1 MRVND
6 LFWLERAGAGHGWKL
21 VRSAGVGWSEDGE
34 RERRELLEVL
44 AARADS
50 GRLWRWGKCDGAHGC
65 AGNHRGCGEWRGRGR
80 GRRARKWRVERRG
93 GGSVYIGRAS
103 PGAIHHDHLISP
115 FAALP
120 GSLSFPLPVPPSPSS
135 AVHHGPAIRT
145 NHNHSTRPTGSTTCA
160 REKPVGGVE
169 EITFNSP
176 SSPSNFTGL
185 FPLARH
191 DPGPVSRLPVAEPD
205 PGIGVRY
212 RTISARNCALSGTA
226 CSHSISSFRW
236 LSTHGPLLPS
246 CPPPWSAN
254 SETCE
259 RSVSTAFPQ
268 FLLFDMR
275 SSGNLRVA
283 TVPHRSIDA
292 RSRRATQVVYR
303 MQFTCICRSNRLRLR
318 YLLGWECP
326 SLMSTSSQ

>member
-1 MRVND
+1 M
-6 LFWLERAGAGHGWKL
+6 
-21 VRSAGVGWSEDGE
+21 
-34 RERRELLEVL
+34 
-44 AARADS
+44 
-50 GRLWRWGKCDGAHGC
+50 
-65 AGNHRGCGEWRGRGR
+65 
-80 GRRARKWRVERRG
+80 ERRG

-120 GSLSFPLPVPPSPSS
+120 GSLSFPLPVPSSSSS

-145 NHNHSTRPTGSTTCA
+145 NHNRSTRPTGSTTCA

-176 SSPSNFTGL
+176 FSPSNFTSL
-185 FPLARH
+185 FPLAPH
-191 DPGPVSRLPVAEPD
+191 DPGPVGCQWQRAR
-205 PGIGVRY
+205 PGY
-212 RTISARNCALSGTA
+212 RDTANRIISARNCALSGTA
-226 CSHSISSFRW
+226 RSHSISSFRW

-268 FLLFDMR
+268 SYLSDMR
-275 SSGNLRVA
+275 STGNLRVA
-283 TVPHRSIDA
+283 TDLHRSIDA